1 MTLSKCLNTK
11 IINNKGNFKTEVY
24 RKTSKLPV
32 LWSFRVPKRY
42 KRNTVIVELHRSK
55 RICSNNEM
63 EIKVINGN
71 SETLITHQIY

>member
-1 MTLSKCLNTK
+1 MTLFKCLNTK
-11 IINNKGNFKTEVY
+11 IINNKSNFKTEVY

-42 KRNTVIVELHRSK
+42 KRNTVIVELQRSK

-71 SETLITHQIY
+71 LETLITHQIY